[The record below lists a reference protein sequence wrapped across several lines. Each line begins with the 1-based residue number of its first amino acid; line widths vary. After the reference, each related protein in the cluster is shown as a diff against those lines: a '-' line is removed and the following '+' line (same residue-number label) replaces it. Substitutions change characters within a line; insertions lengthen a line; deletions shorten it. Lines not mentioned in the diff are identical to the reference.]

1 MPHQQKP
8 KTWIIVRDGASVK
21 DNAIE
26 AVAFAEAVST
36 MQRAI
41 DTIGISKLGK
51 GYKKEEFRL
60 YFKEIREG
68 SIIVPLFPATYGTGL
83 DGENAFIDITGCL
96 ERLMDTLNNNPDG
109 FPTYLDKEIEDPAA
123 RIGLLK
129 SLLSFASSAS
139 AIEIKTSIE
148 QPDHGSF
155 VPKHQKAYLE
165 ELVFKYGG
173 TGNVTI
179 QGVIIGIRGDNLSYF
194 IVNTTIGRN
203 INCYFKPD
211 MEDRVK
217 NLYKKW
223 VRVTGNMVQT
233 QKNYRIDSVENL
245 EQVMFETLHQI
256 GQYILL
262 KPITFTVSYDNN
274 DKQWCLFNN
283 DLALYGCGD
292 NYKKAIQSLEE
303 EIEGHI
309 ISFSEY
315 PDDMHAES
323 SLHLKQALL
332 QYLDF
337 NEAKCLFDA
346 RYGGA

>member
-1 MPHQQKP
+1 MPSQEKP
-8 KTWIIVRDGASVK
+8 KTWIIVRDGATVK

-26 AVAFAEAVST
+26 AVAFAEAVSN

-41 DTIGISKLGK
+41 DNIGFSKLGK
-51 GYKKEEFRL
+51 AYKKDEFRL

-68 SIIVPLFPATYGTGL
+68 SVIVPLFPITYGTDL
-83 DGENAFIDITGCL
+83 DGEKTFIDITECF
-96 ERLMDTLNNNPDG
+96 ERLMNTLNDNPDL
-109 FPTYLDKEIEDPAA
+109 FPSQLEIEIEDPSA

-129 SLLSFASSAS
+129 SLLSFASSGS
-139 AIEIKTSIE
+139 IIEMKTSVE

-155 VPKHQKAYLE
+155 IPKHQKEYLE

-173 TGNVTI
+173 TGIVTI

-194 IVNTTIGRN
+194 IINTTIGRN
-203 INCYFKPD
+203 INCYFKPEI
-211 MEDRVK
+211 EDQVK

-223 VRVTGNMVQT
+223 VRVTGNMIQT

-245 EQVMFETLHQI
+245 EQVTLETLHKI

-292 NYKKAIQSLEE
+292 NYKKAIKSLEE

-309 ISFSEY
+309 LSFSEY
-315 PDDMHAES
+315 PDDMHSEG
-323 SLHLKQALL
+323 SLQIKQTLL
-332 QYLDF
+332 QHLDF
-337 NEAKCLFDA
+337 NEAKCLIDKK
-346 RYGGA
+346 YGGA